1 MSEYVVDASALVAFL
16 ARKDA
21 VGAALRKLI
30 GASRTHAPYLI
41 DAEVGQALRGLERR
55 AEIDAAEAIT
65 GLQAVRGLV
74 DERYD
79 HLALLDGAWA
89 ARRTISFCDG
99 LYVVLAQLLGLPLL
113 TGDIRLSRA
122 PGLPCEVELV
132 R

>member
-1 MSEYVVDASALVAFL
+1 MSEYVIDASALVACL
-16 ARKDA
+16 ARKDV

-30 GASRTHAPYLI
+30 GGTRTHAPYLI

-55 AEIDAAEAIT
+55 GEITEKDALI
-65 GLQAVRGLV
+65 GMQGIRGLV

-79 HLALLDGAWA
+79 HLALLGDAWA
-89 ARRTISFCDG
+89 IRRSITFYDG
-99 LYVVLAQLLGLPLL
+99 LYVVLAERLSLPLL
-113 TGDIRLSRA
+113 TGDIRLSKA

>member
-1 MSEYVVDASALVAFL
+1 VSEYVIDASALVACL

-21 VGAALRKLI
+21 VGAALRTLI
-30 GASRTHAPYLI
+30 GGSRTHAPYLI

-55 AEIDAAEAIT
+55 GEITGEDALT
-65 GLQAVRGLV
+65 GLQGIRGLV

-79 HLALLDGAWA
+79 HLALLGDAWA
-89 ARRTISFCDG
+89 TRHTITFYDG
-99 LYVVLAQLLGLPLL
+99 LYAVLAERLGLPLL
-113 TGDIRLSRA
+113 TGDIRLSKA

>member
-1 MSEYVVDASALVAFL
+1 MSEYVIDASAMVACL

-30 GASRTHAPYLI
+30 GSSRTHAPYLI

-55 AEIDAAEAIT
+55 GEIT
-65 GLQAVRGLV
+65 GEEALAGLHGIRGLI

-79 HLALLDGAWA
+79 HVVLLGDAWTVRHA
-89 ARRTISFCDG
+89 ISFYDG
-99 LYVVLAQLLGLPLL
+99 LYAVLAQRLGLPLL
-113 TGDIRLSRA
+113 TGDIRLSKA
-122 PGLPCEVELV
+122 SGLPCEVELV

>member
-1 MSEYVVDASALVAFL
+1 MSEYVIDASAMVACV

-30 GASRTHAPYLI
+30 ASSRTHAPYLI

-55 AEIDAAEAIT
+55 GEITGEDAST
-65 GLQAVRGLV
+65 GLQGIRGLI

-79 HLALLDGAWA
+79 HGVLLGDAWVV
-89 ARRTISFCDG
+89 RHTISFYDG
-99 LYVVLAQLLGLPLL
+99 LYAALAQRLGLPLL
-113 TGDIRLSRA
+113 TGDLRLSKA